1 VNAWNQMKALQC
13 GLLWEPDS
21 LSNGRG
27 ERSCEEIGFVDVT
40 SQLAI
45 GATTVVLS
53 ADEATNLIHHHAK
66 VP

>member
-1 VNAWNQMKALQC
+1 MKALQC
-13 GLLWEPDS
+13 GLPWEPDS
-21 LSNGRG
+21 LLNGRG

-45 GATTVVLS
+45 VATTVVLS